1 MKTYDLIEIVI
12 SEIDFF
18 LNEKLREIRI
28 NKRPKIAQV
37 TLSQMIGVADGFVG
51 KVENMKLSSKYNLW
65 HINKIL
71 KIFNLKYLDIFP
83 TNGVKND
90 IVRIRLKYKETASK
104 DEKSYDIISVM
115 PLSEEEMELFKV
127 KKLPYLIKIKET

>member
-12 SEIDFF
+12 SEIDFY

-28 NKRPKIAQV
+28 NKNPKIAQV

-65 HINKIL
+65 HINKII
-71 KIFNLKYLDIFP
+71 KIFNLKYSDLFP
-83 TNGVKND
+83 TQGVKND
-90 IVRIRLKYKETASK
+90 IVRIRLQFKETASK
-104 DEKSYDIISVM
+104 DDKSYDVISIV
-115 PLSEEEMELFKV
+115 PLSEYEMELFKV
-127 KKLPYLIKIKET
+127 KKLPYSIKIK